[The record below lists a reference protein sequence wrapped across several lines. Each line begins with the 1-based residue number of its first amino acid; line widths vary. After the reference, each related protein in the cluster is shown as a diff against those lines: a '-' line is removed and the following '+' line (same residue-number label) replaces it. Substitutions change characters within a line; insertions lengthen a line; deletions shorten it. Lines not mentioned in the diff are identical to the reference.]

1 MCTKECA
8 LEEVGKVKEWNIRE
22 KEGNLKDHEFID
34 ERMGKLEHK
43 IANIN
48 LGEGL
53 KKRPSSAMPQP

>member
-8 LEEVGKVKEWNIRE
+8 IEKIAEVKEWNAKE

-48 LGEGL
+48 LGEGI
-53 KKRPSSAMPQP
+53 KKRP